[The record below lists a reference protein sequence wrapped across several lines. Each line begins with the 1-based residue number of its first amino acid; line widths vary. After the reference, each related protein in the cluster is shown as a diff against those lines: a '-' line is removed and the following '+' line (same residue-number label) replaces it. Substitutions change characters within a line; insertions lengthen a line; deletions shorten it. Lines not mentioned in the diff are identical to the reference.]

1 MSFTPQQA
9 SAHGYVITN
18 SSTVNDYA
26 AWSTALTDSNINT
39 SLRIDPNNVLIGN
52 QTLGE
57 ILRDIH
63 EHIALITPVLEL
75 HAEYPELKELYEQYN
90 KKLAQIQE
98 KQQLWNTLNK

>member
-1 MSFTPQQA
+1 MPFAPHQA

-18 SSTVNDYA
+18 SGTTAPYA
-26 AWSTALTDSNINT
+26 AAALVDSNINT

-52 QTLGE
+52 RTLGE

-63 EHIALITPVLEL
+63 EHIALITPALEL

>member
-1 MSFTPQQA
+1 MSFSPQQA
-9 SAHGYVITN
+9 AAPGYVITN
-18 SSTVNDYA
+18 SGATVPYA
-26 AWSTALTDSNINT
+26 EAALIKPNINT

-63 EHIALITPVLEL
+63 EHIALITPALEL